1 MKNYRSVLTTKRII
15 SPSIKYVEHTTM
27 QSSFATRDDVLK
39 NTDVKRIS
47 DPYFTKYEYTTLLAC
62 RAQQIAEGAIPLVS
76 ITEFNTNDPKFIW
89 KVSER
94 EILERKLP
102 YIVKRKLPNGQIEF
116 WPVSELELAW

>member
-1 MKNYRSVLTTKRII
+1 
-15 SPSIKYVEHTTM
+15 M

-76 ITEFNTNDPKFIW
+76 INEFNTNDRKFIW
-89 KVSER
+89 
-94 EILERKLP
+94 
-102 YIVKRKLPNGQIEF
+102 
-116 WPVSELELAW
+116 

>member
-1 MKNYRSVLTTKRII
+1 
-15 SPSIKYVEHTTM
+15 M
-27 QSSFATRDDVLK
+27 QSTFVTRDDVLK

-62 RAQQIAEGAIPLVS
+62 RAQQISEGAIPLVP
-76 ITEFNTNDPKFIW
+76 ITDFNTNDPRFIW

>member
-1 MKNYRSVLTTKRII
+1 
-15 SPSIKYVEHTTM
+15 M
-27 QSSFATRDDVLK
+27 QSTFVTRDDVLK
-39 NTDVKRIS
+39 NTDIKRMS

-62 RAQQIAEGAIPLVS
+62 RAQQIAEGAIPLVP
-76 ITEFNTNDPKFIW
+76 ITEFNTNDPRFVW
-89 KVSER
+89 KVAER